1 VDKTIK
7 MNLLLKKYFI
17 FKIESKNIMQK
28 LYQKILQIFKPKKI
42 IKNPTEEEKI
52 RVRLSEINQKT
63 RGKNVLG

>member
-1 VDKTIK
+1 MDKTIK
-7 MNLLLKKYFI
+7 MNLFLKKYFI
-17 FKIESKNIMQK
+17 FKIERKNIMQK

-42 IKNPTEEEKI
+42 IKIATEEEKI

>member
-1 VDKTIK
+1 

-42 IKNPTEEEKI
+42 IKIATEEEKI

>member
-1 VDKTIK
+1 
-7 MNLLLKKYFI
+7 
-17 FKIESKNIMQK
+17 MQK

>member
-1 VDKTIK
+1 MDKTIK

-28 LYQKILQIFKPKKI
+28 WYQKILQIFKRKKI

-52 RVRLSEINQKT
+52 RVRLYEINQKT